1 MWGNSRG
8 TAGLHRDSPDR
19 PDVSDVW
26 DSHQGGGPMIR
37 NAVVAGQFY
46 PAEAHE
52 LRSDVEGYIE
62 GARIP
67 ADVVGAGAECRGLI
81 VPHAGYV
88 YSGPVAGGG
97 YACLASLDK
106 SMHTTVGWLLYTSNA
121 ADDLPCVDL

>member
-1 MWGNSRG
+1 
-8 TAGLHRDSPDR
+8 
-19 PDVSDVW
+19 
-26 DSHQGGGPMIR
+26 MIR
-37 NAVVAGQFY
+37 KAVVAGQFY

-62 GARIP
+62 GTRIP

-97 YACLASLDK
+97 YACL
-106 SMHTTVGWLLYTSNA
+106 
-121 ADDLPCVDL
+121 